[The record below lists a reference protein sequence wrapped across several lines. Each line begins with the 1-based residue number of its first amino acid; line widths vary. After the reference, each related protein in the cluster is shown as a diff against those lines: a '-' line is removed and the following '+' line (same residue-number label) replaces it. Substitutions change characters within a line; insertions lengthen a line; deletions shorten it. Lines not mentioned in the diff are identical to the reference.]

1 MSNGLNEHMRVAAFE
16 AGLILVYPL
25 HPVFVEGKTG
35 WQRGRPKL
43 ISLKHIIQID
53 IGKYECLITLANETS
68 ITVNRDELFAA
79 LGIEQCD

>member
-1 MSNGLNEHMRVAAFE
+1 MSNGLNEHMRAAAFE

-35 WQRGRPKL
+35 WQKGRPKL
-43 ISLKHIIQID
+43 INVQHIIEID
-53 IGKYECLITLANETS
+53 IGKRECLITLSSLACL
-68 ITVNRDELFAA
+68 TVNRDELFAV